1 MLKLID
7 IHVLGS
13 IEPRGLVP
21 SETLL
26 SVSISWLSL
35 APGPPS
41 TLCSPGWGLRCQPG
55 GTPGVRRRAYVAV
68 LFLNHRL
75 SHGQARLEIGL
86 PPRRTGRALPTPPAL
101 YGLPAQLMSSRH
113 ALCSSRS
120 QLLPISKQTCTFIPC
135 LWTCCSVFQEYPLPS
150 YSFFKILSRARIPG
164 HSVMSCL
171 GRRRPLSPCPCAG
184 LCHVTVAPSGPPR
197 AQALPAQFPSGV
209 CNVLCIQDASVG
221 RVWRWSPVPFR
232 SPDPLPVLWAL
243 TCL

>member
-21 SETLL
+21 SETLP

-120 QLLPISKQTCTFIPC
+120 QLLPISKQTCTFIPS
-135 LWTCCSVFQEYPLPS
+135 LDVLFRFPGIPS
-150 YSFFKILSRARIPG
+150 SLLLILQDPK
-164 HSVMSCL
+164 SC
-171 GRRRPLSPCPCAG
+171 PDPWA
-184 LCHVTVAPSGPPR
+184 LCHVLPGPP
-197 AQALPAQFPSGV
+197 AT
-209 CNVLCIQDASVG
+209 SV
-221 RVWRWSPVPFR
+221 PVPLCR
-232 SPDPLPVLWAL
+232 TVPR
-243 TCL
+243 